1 MPHWPRIGVCAR
13 THDAV
18 VRLLNANPDAVCAN
32 AFSSCGGRVGLFMLA
47 ALSIG
52 YQGVSMFRA
61 ATKPVCIA
69 VAAAL
74 SMSACATGGSYV
86 QQDANGNPTQ
96 QQNKTGR
103 NALIGAAIGVAGG
116 LLTGDSATERRQ
128 HAMVGAGIGA
138 LGGAAIGQY
147 QDRQERALR
156 ERTANT
162 GIEVTRQG
170 DNITLNLPDGVTFD
184 FNKATLKPDFY
195 SALNGVA
202 ATLKEYNQT
211 MVEVVGHTDS
221 VGTDAVNQRLSE
233 QRASAVSQYLAA
245 QGVQRER
252 MEVLG
257 MGKRMPIAD
266 NSTDAGRAKNR
277 RVEIHLIP
285 LKEGTAGTSG
295 MR

>member
-1 MPHWPRIGVCAR
+1 
-13 THDAV
+13 
-18 VRLLNANPDAVCAN
+18 
-32 AFSSCGGRVGLFMLA
+32 
-47 ALSIG
+47 
-52 YQGVSMFRA
+52 MFRA
-61 ATKPVCIA
+61 ANKQVCVA

-74 SMSACATGGSYV
+74 ALSACATGGSYV
-86 QQDANGNPTQ
+86 QQDPYGNPTQ

-128 HAMVGAGIGA
+128 HAMIGAGIGA

-162 GIEVTRQG
+162 GIEVSRQG

-221 VGTDAVNQRLSE
+221 IGSDAVNQRLSE
-233 QRASAVSQYLAA
+233 QRADSVAQYLTA

-285 LKEGTAGTSG
+285 LREGTPGTTG
-295 MR
+295 MN

>member
-1 MPHWPRIGVCAR
+1 MLGA
-13 THDAV
+13 DSA
-18 VRLLNANPDAVCAN
+18 A
-32 AFSSCGGRVGLFMLA
+32 GGNQEQTM
-47 ALSIG
+47 I
-52 YQGVSMFRA
+52 RA
-61 ATKPVCIA
+61 ASKSMCVA
-69 VAAAL
+69 VAAAMAL
-74 SMSACATGGSYV
+74 SACATGGSYT
-86 QQDANGNPTQ
+86 QQDPYGNPTQ

-116 LLTGDSATERRQ
+116 LLTGNSATERRQ

-138 LGGAAIGQY
+138 LGGAAVGQY

-162 GIEVTRQG
+162 GIEVSRQG

-184 FNKATLKPDFY
+184 FNKSTLKPEFY
-195 SALNGVA
+195 GALNGVA

-221 VGTDAVNQRLSE
+221 IGSDEVNQRLSE
-233 QRASAVSQYLAA
+233 QRANSVSQYLTA

-252 MEVLG
+252 LEVLG

-266 NSTDAGRAKNR
+266 NGTDAGRAKNR
-277 RVEIHLIP
+277 RVEIRLIP
-285 LKEGTAGTSG
+285 LKEGAAGTTG
-295 MR
+295 MN

>member
-1 MPHWPRIGVCAR
+1 
-13 THDAV
+13 
-18 VRLLNANPDAVCAN
+18 
-32 AFSSCGGRVGLFMLA
+32 
-47 ALSIG
+47 
-52 YQGVSMFRA
+52 MFRA
-61 ATKPVCIA
+61 ASKPFCL
-69 VAAAL
+69 AAATAL
-74 SMSACATGGSYV
+74 ALSACATGGSYV
-86 QQDANGNPTQ
+86 QQDPYGNPTQ

-184 FNKATLKPDFY
+184 FNKSTLKPEFY

-221 VGTDAVNQRLSE
+221 IGSDAVNQRLSE
-233 QRASAVSQYLAA
+233 QRASSVSQYLAA

-266 NSTDAGRAKNR
+266 NGTDAGRAKNR

-285 LKEGTAGTSG
+285 LREGSAGTSG
-295 MR
+295 AN